1 MSELRQNLATKEW
14 VIIALERAKRPHE
27 FVDALRSPCG
37 EGPVWEARCPF
48 CPGNEE
54 EDLDVLR
61 VPARDPWSVR
71 IVSNRY
77 PALSVQGQLER
88 QYVGLQ
94 RRISGVGY
102 HEVIVESPYHNTCA
116 ALQSPEEVSLVF
128 RTFIER
134 AWQVQTDRRIEYV
147 LFFKNHGRNAGAS
160 LVHPHAQMVALPMV
174 PNEVRVRADEARHH
188 FDEVGRCA
196 FCEMIEQELQSGARL
211 ILETRHFIAFTP
223 YASVAPFHIWV
234 VPKAH
239 LSSFLHAQ
247 DDELADLGVV
257 MHQVLR
263 KLYLGLNNP
272 DYNYA
277 IRTAPVSDLGAA
289 YLHWYITIVPRISYA
304 AGFEIGSG
312 IYINPSLPE
321 ECAEFL
327 RHVDDQAPGD
337 LPPDE
342 LPPDDSM
349 PDDAIPPALNGT
361 GIAE

>member
-1 MSELRQNLATKEW
+1 VSELRQNLATKEW

-27 FVDALRSPCG
+27 FVDAHHSDCAD
-37 EGPVWEARCPF
+37 GPEWDPRCPF

-54 EDLDVLR
+54 ADLDVLR
-61 VPARDPWSVR
+61 VPARDPWRVR
-71 IVSNRY
+71 IVGNRY
-77 PALSVQGQLER
+77 PALSVSGELQR
-88 QYVGLQ
+88 QYIGLH

-102 HEVIVESPYHNTCA
+102 HEVVVESPRHNTCP
-116 ALQSPEEVSLVF
+116 ALETPESVSLVF

-134 AWQVQTDRRIEYV
+134 AWQVQADRRIEYI

-160 LVHPHAQMVALPMV
+160 LMHPHAQMVALPMV

-188 FDEVGRCA
+188 FDEVGKCA
-196 FCEMIEQELQSGARL
+196 FCEMIEQELESGARV
-211 ILETRHFIAFTP
+211 ILETKHFVAFAP
-223 YASVAPFHIWV
+223 YAAVAPFHIWV
-234 VPKAH
+234 VPKLH

-247 DDELADLGVV
+247 DDELVDLGQV
-257 MHQVLR
+257 MHRVLR

-327 RHVDDQAPGD
+327 RQIDDGA
-337 LPPDE
+337 
-342 LPPDDSM
+342 
-349 PDDAIPPALNGT
+349 
-361 GIAE
+361 

>member
-14 VIIALERAKRPHE
+14 VIIAVERAKRPHE
-27 FVDALRSPCG
+27 FVDARHSDCAD
-37 EGPVWEARCPF
+37 GPVWDAHCPF

-54 EDLDVLR
+54 VELDVLR
-61 VPARDPWSVR
+61 VPREGAWGVR
-71 IVSNRY
+71 IVGNRY
-77 PALSVQGQLER
+77 PALSVDGDLER
-88 QYVGLQ
+88 QYIGLQ

-102 HEVIVESPYHNTCA
+102 HEVIVESPQHNTCA
-116 ALQSPEEVSLVF
+116 ALQTPAEVALVF

-134 AWQVQTDRRIEYV
+134 AWQVQTDRRIEYL

-160 LVHPHAQMVALPMV
+160 LMHPHAQMVALPMV

-188 FDEVGRCA
+188 FDEVGKCA
-196 FCEMIEQELQSGARL
+196 FCEMIEQELELGSRI
-211 ILETRHFIAFTP
+211 ILETEHFVAFTP
-223 YASVAPFHIWV
+223 YASVTPFHIWV

-247 DDELADLGVV
+247 DDELEDLGRV
-257 MHQVLR
+257 MHRVLR
-263 KLYLGLNNP
+263 KLYVGLHNP

-312 IYINPSLPE
+312 IYINASLPE
-321 ECAEFL
+321 ECADFL
-327 RHVDDQAPGD
+327 RRVEDR
-337 LPPDE
+337 
-342 LPPDDSM
+342 
-349 PDDAIPPALNGT
+349 
-361 GIAE
+361 

>member
-1 MSELRQNLATKEW
+1 MSFFVSFVGVIVSELRQNLATKEW
-14 VIIALERAKRPHE
+14 VIIAVERSKRPHE
-27 FVDALRSPCG
+27 FVDPRRSDCG
-37 EGPVWEARCPF
+37 DGPVWEAHCPF

-54 EDLDVLR
+54 VDLEVLR
-61 VPARDPWSVR
+61 IPKEGPWRVR
-71 IVSNRY
+71 IVGNRY
-77 PALSVQGQLER
+77 PALKVDGDLQR
-88 QYVGLQ
+88 QYIGLQ

-102 HEVIVESPYHNTCA
+102 HEVIVESQHHNTCA
-116 ALQSPEEVSLVF
+116 ALQTPGDVSLVF

-134 AWQVQTDRRIEYV
+134 AWQVQTDRRIEYL

-160 LVHPHAQMVALPMV
+160 LFHPHAQMVALPMV

-188 FDEVGRCA
+188 FDEVGKCA
-196 FCEMIEQELQSGARL
+196 FCEMIEQELEQSARV
-211 ILETRHFIAFTP
+211 ILETDHFIAFTP
-223 YASVAPFHIWV
+223 YASVTPFHIWI

-247 DDELADLGVV
+247 DDELEDLGRV
-257 MHQVLR
+257 MHRVLR
-263 KLYLGLNNP
+263 KLYIGLNNP

-321 ECAEFL
+321 ECADFL
-327 RHVDDQAPGD
+327 RRVDDLAADAPV
-337 LPPDE
+337 
-342 LPPDDSM
+342 
-349 PDDAIPPALNGT
+349 ATQQNG
-361 GIAE
+361 